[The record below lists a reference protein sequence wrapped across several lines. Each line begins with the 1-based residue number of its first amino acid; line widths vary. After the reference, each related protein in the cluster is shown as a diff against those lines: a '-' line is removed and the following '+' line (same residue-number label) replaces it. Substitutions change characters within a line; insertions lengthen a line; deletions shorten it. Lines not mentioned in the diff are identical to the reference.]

1 MSFLIVAYN
10 VASAL
15 LWQVLGQTPNLDTLQ
30 RVLYEQ
36 LVSGGRWDE
45 KAAPDVKT
53 QRMGEAF
60 HGQNVLL
67 VLDDLCEYLGLLFS
81 ARSQMQ
87 STADRGDQARNG
99 TELHREA
106 DDRAMQRVLED
117 NILNLLRPKK
127 FLFFLNSEDIKT
139 VFTFCF
145 FFSLI
150 SL

>member
-1 MSFLIVAYN
+1 MQGGIGKTVISSWLVRQSHVRQTFAKIVW
-10 VASAL
+10 VT
-15 LWQVLGQTPNLDTLQ
+15 LGQTPNIDTLQ

-99 TELHREA
+99 TELHRRSHA
-106 DDRAMQRVLED
+106 IQGAHLVPCPR
-117 NILNLLRPKK
+117 
-127 FLFFLNSEDIKT
+127 
-139 VFTFCF
+139 
-145 FFSLI
+145 
-150 SL
+150 